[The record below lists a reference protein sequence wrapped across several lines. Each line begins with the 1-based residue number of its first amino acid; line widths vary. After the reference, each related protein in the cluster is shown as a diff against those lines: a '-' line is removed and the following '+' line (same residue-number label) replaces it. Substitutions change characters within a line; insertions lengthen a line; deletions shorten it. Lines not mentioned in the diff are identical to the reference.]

1 MAWAGGVWDATYGT
15 STSTVLGG
23 AANIF
28 YSKNFL
34 MTVAESLRIAPLAH
48 KENLPEGEGK
58 IIQFFRHNSIPKD
71 TSTWRHLTEGTN
83 PVPTLITGQD
93 LQATV
98 HEWGGFS
105 QHSSIVKMAHIDRK
119 LEGVTGLWGNDAAEL
134 IDLLCQMELC
144 AHAAYPVRCD
154 GALTAGAYLYFGT
167 VTTATSTTVFADT
180 SAASNTNFGDAND
193 DMNQSICV
201 FLTGKAKGQARPVT
215 DYVTSGGVITCAP
228 AFDVQC
234 AIGDTF
240 VITSAHTLT
249 TSNIL
254 STTNIRNGVEIL
266 RNNKAVPLEAGFY
279 VGVLC
284 PKTEKNLMTD
294 TNWSNV
300 MQYRDLPEVKVN
312 GLFAGE
318 VGEWGGVRWVRSTQP
333 FMFPTT
339 TVGTAG
345 ASYGVGANV
354 PGTSYTNYSSAY
366 TANTTVI
373 STPIIGKQ
381 AFGVTTFKSYAGQV
395 MKPGIIIKNPGPQ
408 DTSNPLNRFST
419 VGWYLPFVA
428 KGLNP
433 LFAVQLWSGA

>member
-1 MAWAGGVWDATYGT
+1 MAWAGGVWDGTYGT
-15 STSTVLGG
+15 STSTVAGG
-23 AANIF
+23 ASNIF

-34 MTVAESLRIAPLAH
+34 MSLAETLRVAPLAH

-58 IIQFFRHNSIPKD
+58 TIQLFRYNQISKD
-71 TSTWRHLTEGTN
+71 TSAWHHLTEGTN

-98 HEWGGFS
+98 HEWGAFS
-105 QHSSIVKMAHIDRK
+105 QHSSIVKMAHIDRR
-119 LEGVTGLWGNDAAEL
+119 LEGVTALWGYHAAEL
-134 IDLLCQMELC
+134 VDLLCQMEVC
-144 AHAAYPVRCD
+144 ANSAYPVRCD
-154 GALTAGAYLYFGT
+154 GEISTGDYVYEGT
-167 VTTATSTTVFADT
+167 VTTGTSTTVFADT
-180 SAASNTNFGDAND
+180 SAASNTDFGDAND
-193 DMNQSICV
+193 DCNQSVVV
-201 FLTGKAKGQARPVT
+201 FLTGSAKGQARPVT
-215 DYVTSGGVITCAP
+215 DYATSGGVFTVSP
-228 AFDVQC
+228 AFDVKP
-234 AIGDTF
+234 AAGDTF
-240 VITSAHTLT
+240 IVVSAHGLT
-249 TSNIL
+249 TSDIL
-254 STTNIRNGVEIL
+254 TTANVRNAITIL

-279 VGVLC
+279 TGVLC
-284 PKTEKNLMTD
+284 PQTEKSLMAD
-294 TNWSNV
+294 TNWVNV

-318 VGEWGGVRWVRSTQP
+318 VGEWGGVRWVRTTQP
-333 FMFPTT
+333 FRFPIT

-345 ASYGVGANV
+345 AAYGVGANV
-354 PGTSYTNYSSAY
+354 PGTSYTNYSASGAVY
-366 TANTTVI
+366 A
-373 STPIIGKQ
+373 TPIFGKQ